1 MQNDRETLLSTGFD
15 VDPARVDCQLTLLF
29 PRSSIRVGCLISDLS
44 SLHIGV
50 TNMLFYSLSFV
61 FSLARF
67 VGRRLDGRD
76 GVTHDRCVVTCMLP
90 A

>member
-76 GVTHDRCVVTCMLP
+76 GVTHDRRVVTCILS